1 MVMGRGVE
9 WDGARSREKRVSK
22 RRSKTSLTP
31 GIFILYIYIYI
42 FLDLGGAESRITWR
56 DPENLFS
63 PFLTQRLSPPPPKPR
78 STSSFTPMS
87 LPGLLPHYHS
97 QNSR

>member
-1 MVMGRGVE
+1 ME
-9 WDGARSREKRVSK
+9 GARSRGKRVSK

-31 GIFILYIYIYI
+31 GIFILYIYI
-42 FLDLGGAESRITWR
+42 FLDLDGAGSRITWR

-63 PFLTQRLSPPPPKPR
+63 PFLTQRFLLLLQNPARRLPLL
-78 STSSFTPMS
+78 PMS

>member
-1 MVMGRGVE
+1 ME
-9 WDGARSREKRVSK
+9 GARSRGKRVSK

-42 FLDLGGAESRITWR
+42 YSSTSMVPGAGLLGETLRTYS
-56 DPENLFS
+56 L
-63 PFLTQRLSPPPPKPR
+63 PFLRNASRLLLLQNPARRLPLL
-78 STSSFTPMS
+78 PMS